1 MAQMIIPSFKRLTR
15 LVLLSLTFLSIS
27 VAAKLFDGF
36 NSGPILCPIRLLTGI
51 PCPAC
56 GTTRSIG
63 ALCEGKFTES
73 WRLNPL
79 GYFIAF
85 AALVWAVRIPI
96 TSTILNFLSKKYN
109 TYSSRS
115 RFVFL
120 ITIYIATW
128 ILNLMRI
135 NNGIL

>member
-1 MAQMIIPSFKRLTR
+1 MAQMVFPTFRRLTR
-15 LVLLSLTFLSIS
+15 LLLLCFSVISIS
-27 VAAKLFDGF
+27 VAARLFDGF

-109 TYSSRS
+109 TYSSRF

-120 ITIYIATW
+120 ISIYIATW
-128 ILNLMRI
+128 ILNLTRI
-135 NNGIL
+135 NSGIL